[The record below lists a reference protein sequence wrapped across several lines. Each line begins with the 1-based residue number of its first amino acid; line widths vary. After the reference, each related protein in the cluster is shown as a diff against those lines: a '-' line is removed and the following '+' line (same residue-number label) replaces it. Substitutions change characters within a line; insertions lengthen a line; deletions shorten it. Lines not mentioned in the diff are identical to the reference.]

1 MERAQLNILG
11 LSETRW
17 KGNGDY
23 ISDEGIRVIFAGGQ
37 ESQRGVAL
45 LLDKVT
51 SRSVTKVIQHSDRL
65 ILVKLKATPV
75 DIIVIQVYMPTTG
88 HKDEEVERMYDEI
101 EMSEKGSDNIFVLG
115 DWNAVVGEGKEGD
128 EVGGYSL
135 VVRNDRGLKMVEFC
149 KRWKFMITNT
159 WFDQPKRRLYTWE
172 KKQVIQEG
180 TKLTTSLLD
189 TFTGMG

>member
-1 MERAQLNILG
+1 MKLDGKEMVIT
-11 LSETRW
+11 SVM
-17 KGNGDY
+17 
-23 ISDEGIRVIFAGGQ
+23 RVFELYLWVVRKVREEWQ
-37 ESQRGVAL
+37 L

-51 SRSVTKVIQHSDRL
+51 AGSVTKVIQHSDRL